1 MLKLKKRLV
10 IAFTYLLG
18 LGLLA
23 IYANF
28 TLDRMANEAAW
39 NSTMKIEESING
51 IQRYYENDMKP
62 AVELSNC
69 DVNSHDCDE
78 FLNSVSSFLFV
89 DPAIRSVSISDKENI
104 YCSSISRFKRTPIPS
119 SPKDFIHRAK
129 DSEFRLFYMKHSGLV
144 RELKGYKSKG
154 ILQLRFYPHDNQIV
168 HIALHANSFF
178 ALLPYSPYYKLK
190 LNLVNASFYS
200 DGSIFETS
208 NDLAPGKTYEVS
220 FEVNPDCLYSY
231 ILSHY
236 SFIIVF
242 WTLMVVSSSNIMYS
256 KLSGLNFD
264 YWRIKRGLTKNQF
277 EPYLQPIFNAD
288 GSLRGAEILARWVH
302 PKKGLIPPYKFIGQA
317 ESNGQIKE
325 ITTQLMDKCIAGL
338 EHADFNLDSR
348 FHLALNVCPIQFE
361 DRQLFHD
368 LDRFKL
374 AFHSKP
380 IELIVELTER
390 QEFANNELYVSSIN
404 NLKSRNTPIALDDF
418 GTGFCSMKYLL
429 ETEVNIIKIDRSY
442 VSTIDS
448 GPNTSILDSIIS
460 LARSINVPLLA
471 EGVETEEQFTYLKT
485 KDIEEFQGYLFGRPI
500 PLNEFVGKHL
510 RSKG

>member
-1 MLKLKKRLV
+1 MLKLKKRLI
-10 IAFTYLLG
+10 IAFAYLLG

-23 IYANF
+23 VYAHF
-28 TLDRMANEAAW
+28 TLDRMADEAAW
-39 NSTMKIEESING
+39 SSTKNIEQSIND
-51 IQRYYENDMKP
+51 IQRYYENNMKP
-62 AVELSNC
+62 ALRQSNC
-69 DVNSHDCDE
+69 EVYQKDCDE

-89 DPAIRSVSISDKENI
+89 DPAIRSVSISDKEDI
-104 YCSSISRFKRTPIPS
+104 YCSSISRFKRTPIPYNLEEYIVKPS
-119 SPKDFIHRAK
+119 DN
-129 DSEFRLFYMKHSGLV
+129 EFRLFYLKHSGLV
-144 RELKGYKSKG
+144 RELEGYKSKG
-154 ILQLRFYPHDNQIV
+154 ILLLRFYPHEDQIV

-178 ALLPYSPYYKLK
+178 ALLPSNPYYKLK
-190 LNLVNASFYS
+190 LDFGNASFYS
-200 DGSIFETS
+200 DGSIFETTNFLS
-208 NDLAPGKTYEVS
+208 PGQTYSVS
-220 FEVNPDCLYSY
+220 YEVNPDCLYSY

-242 WTLMVVSSSNIMYS
+242 WTLIVVTSSNVMYS
-256 KLSGLNFD
+256 KLSGLNLD

-277 EPYLQPIFNAD
+277 EPFLQPIFNAD
-288 GSLRGAEILARWVH
+288 GSLRGAEILARWIH

-325 ITTQLMDKCIAGL
+325 ITTQLMDKCMVGL
-338 EHADFNLDSR
+338 EYADFNKDSR

-361 DRQLFHD
+361 DRQLFRD

-374 AFHSKP
+374 AFHDKP

-442 VSTIDS
+442 VSTIDG

-471 EGVETEEQFTYLKT
+471 EGVETEEQFTYLKG
-485 KDIEEFQGYLFGRPI
+485 KDIEEFQGYLFGKPM
-500 PLNEFVGKHL
+500 PLSEFVDRYLSNK
-510 RSKG
+510 

>member
-1 MLKLKKRLV
+1 MLKLKKRLI
-10 IAFTYLLG
+10 IALAYLLG

-23 IYANF
+23 IYAHF
-28 TLDRMANEAAW
+28 TLERMADEAARI
-39 NSTMKIEESING
+39 STLKIDESIDG
-51 IQRYYENDMKP
+51 IQRYYEQDMKP
-62 AVELSNC
+62 VLELSNC
-69 DVNSHDCDE
+69 DVNQKDCE
-78 FLNSVSSFLFV
+78 QFLNSVSSFLFV
-89 DPAIRSVSISDKENI
+89 DPAIRSVSISDKKDI
-104 YCSSISRFKRTPIPS
+104 YCSSISRFKRTPIPY
-119 SPKDFIHRAK
+119 SPEDFLFK
-129 DSEFRLFYMKHSGLV
+129 PNDSEIRLFYLKQNGLF
-144 RELKGYKSKG
+144 RELKDYKSKG
-154 ILQLRFYPHDNQIV
+154 TLQLRFYPHDDRIV
-168 HIALHANSFF
+168 HIALHPNSFF

-190 LNLVNASFYS
+190 LDFVNASFYS
-200 DGSIFETS
+200 DGSIIETPTALTS
-208 NDLAPGKTYEVS
+208 GKSYEVS
-220 FEVNPDCLYSY
+220 HEVNPDCLYSY

-242 WTLMVVSSSNIMYS
+242 WTLIVVSSSNVMYS
-256 KLSGLNFD
+256 KLSGLNLD
-264 YWRIKRGLTKNQF
+264 YWRIKRGLSKHQF
-277 EPYLQPIFNAD
+277 EPFLQPIFNAD
-288 GSLRGAEILARWVH
+288 GTLRGAEILARWVH

-325 ITTQLMDKCIAGL
+325 ITTQLMDKCIVGL
-338 EHADFNLDSR
+338 KHADFNVNSR

-361 DRQLFHD
+361 DRQLFRD
-368 LDRFKL
+368 LDKFKL
-374 AFHSKP
+374 AFHSKS

-471 EGVETEEQFTYLKT
+471 EGVETEEQFTYLKG

-500 PLNEFVGKHL
+500 PLIEFVDKYL
-510 RSKG
+510 SNKE